1 VRLDAATVFNTAPAD
16 IKVAEIDAGP
26 IIVARPGP
34 KKLVVFGF
42 HPALTAMRY
51 ELATPLL
58 FANIMRWFAPETF
71 RSRELSTQSVGT
83 VSVNLESET
92 KASDLKVVREDGTP
106 IPFTLQ
112 GKSLHF
118 YSGAPGIA
126 RVINGD
132 RETIYSQSLPEM
144 SDAKW
149 KAPAGVKRGL
159 PTFRDNVK
167 ASHDTWQIFAIL
179 GGLGLLIEWLLYG
192 RLDRMFT
199 RVSTRAKNLLRWPSS
214 LRKAS

>member
-1 VRLDAATVFNTAPAD
+1 
-16 IKVAEIDAGP
+16 VAEIESGP

-34 KKLVVFGF
+34 KKTVVFGF

-58 FANIMRWFAPETF
+58 FANIMRWFAPDTF
-71 RSRELSTQSVGT
+71 RARELSTQSVGT
-83 VSVNLESET
+83 VSVNLETET
-92 KASDLKVVREDGTP
+92 KASDLKVVRDDGTP
-106 IPFTLQ
+106 IPFTLE
-112 GKSLHF
+112 GKALHF
-118 YSGAPGIA
+118 FSGAPGTA
-126 RVINGD
+126 RVISGD

-149 KAPAGVKRGL
+149 KAPAGAKRGL
-159 PTFRDNVK
+159 PNFRDNVK
-167 ASHDTWQIFAIL
+167 ASHDTWQIFAFL

-192 RLDRMFT
+192 RMDRMM
-199 RVSTRAKNLLRWPSS
+199 TRAKNLLRWPAS